1 MRTLWIA
8 GLGAVL
14 ISGGVAAQG
23 MTSPHGTV
31 PQGTAMDQQGSG
43 LPRVTDSPFQRQP
56 GDAPDTTLRGQ
67 DPRLTQDRLP
77 TGQSMTQ
84 PAPVPPGLQATPGQP
99 TPERTL
105 EQQDPRLQQQRATS
119 RQNVQSGAP
128 AQRMGSDRTPG
139 QQVGGTQAGRHGR
152 TDAPRNPADRAFM
165 GGGMILEN
173 GRPVPLPGDP
183 PGMASDFRGDGV
195 PQSTAT
201 GGARMGGAGMGAT
214 GMGAMAPDAPDGH
227 RAPQTNVGQTGVRD
241 QGMVGTP
248 QGAFPANPGTPGG
261 RIPTG
266 N

>member
-23 MTSPHGTV
+23 MTSPHGTAV
-31 PQGTAMDQQGSG
+31 DRHGAAM
-43 LPRVTDSPFQRQP
+43 PRVTDSPFQRQP
-56 GDAPDTTLRGQ
+56 GESPASTLRAQ
-67 DPRLTQDRLP
+67 DPRLDQGRLA
-77 TGQSMTQ
+77 TGQGMNQ
-84 PAPVPPGLQATPGQP
+84 PAPVPSGLQATPGQP
-99 TPERTL
+99 SPDRTL
-105 EQQDPRLQQQRATS
+105 DQQDPRLQQQRIPA
-119 RQNVQSGAP
+119 RQNVQSGGAG
-128 AQRMGSDRTPG
+128 QRMASDPAPG
-139 QQVGGTQAGRHGR
+139 RQVGGTQAGAHGR

-183 PGMASDFRGDGV
+183 PGMASDFRADGV

-201 GGARMGGAGMGAT
+201 GRTGGAGMGD
-214 GMGAMAPDAPDGH
+214 MAPDGH
-227 RAPQTNVGQTGVRD
+227 RSPQTNVGQTGVRD

-261 RIPTG
+261 RVPTG

>member
-23 MTSPHGTV
+23 MTSPHGTGV
-31 PQGTAMDQQGSG
+31 DRHGAAM
-43 LPRVTDSPFQRQP
+43 PRVTDSPFQRQP
-56 GDAPDTTLRGQ
+56 GDAPDNTLRAQ
-67 DPRLTQDRLP
+67 DPRMDQGRLP
-77 TGQSMTQ
+77 TAQGTQ
-84 PAPVPPGLQATPGQP
+84 PAPVPPGLQASPAQP
-99 TPERTL
+99 TPDRTL
-105 EQQDPRLQQQRATS
+105 DQQDPRLQQRPATS
-119 RQNVQSGAP
+119 RQNVTGGSG
-128 AQRMGSDRTPG
+128 PG
-139 QQVGGTQAGRHGR
+139 MRGDAMPRRQAAGTAGTYGR

-183 PGMASDFRGDGV
+183 PGMASDFRADGV

-201 GGARMGGAGMGAT
+201 GRTGGAGMGD
-214 GMGAMAPDAPDGH
+214 MAPDGH
-227 RAPQTNVGQTGVRD
+227 RGPQTNVGQTGVRD

-261 RIPTG
+261 RVPTG

>member
-23 MTSPHGTV
+23 MTSTP
-31 PQGTAMDQQGSG
+31 GSAVDRQEG
-43 LPRVTDSPFQRQP
+43 ALPRVTESPFQRQP
-56 GDAPDTTLRGQ
+56 GDAPDTALRGQ
-67 DPRLTQDRLP
+67 DPRLTQGRLP
-77 TGQSMTQ
+77 TGQNMNQ
-84 PAPVPPGLQATPGQP
+84 PAPIPPGLQATPGQP
-99 TPERTL
+99 SPDRTL

-119 RQNVQSGAP
+119 RQNVTGGSG
-128 AQRMGSDRTPG
+128 QRMGADAMPRRQG
-139 QQVGGTQAGRHGR
+139 AGTAGTHGR
-152 TDAPRNPADRAFM
+152 TDAPRNPADRAYM

-173 GRPVPLPGDP
+173 GRPVPLPGDA

-201 GGARMGGAGMGAT
+201 GGARTGGAGMSAT
-214 GMGAMAPDAPDGH
+214 GTDAMAPDGH
-227 RAPQTNVGQTGVRD
+227 RSPQTNVGQTGVRD

-261 RIPTG
+261 RVPTG

>member
-23 MTSPHGTV
+23 MTTLHGAAV
-31 PQGTAMDQQGSG
+31 DRHGAAM
-43 LPRVTDSPFQRQP
+43 PRVTDSPFQRQP
-56 GDAPDTTLRGQ
+56 GDAPDTALRAQ
-67 DPRLTQDRLP
+67 DPRLNQGRLP
-77 TGQSMTQ
+77 TAQGTQ
-84 PAPVPPGLQATPGQP
+84 AAPVPSALQASPAQP
-99 TPERTL
+99 TPDRTL
-105 EQQDPRLQQQRATS
+105 SQQDPRLRQDRGTA
-119 RQNVQSGAP
+119 RQNVTGGSGAGMRGESMP
-128 AQRMGSDRTPG
+128 RRQASGT
-139 QQVGGTQAGRHGR
+139 VGTYGRA
-152 TDAPRNPADRAFM
+152 DAPRNPADRAYM

-183 PGMASDFRGDGV
+183 PGMASDFRADAV

-201 GGARMGGAGMGAT
+201 GRTGGLGMGDMT
-214 GMGAMAPDAPDGH
+214 TDGP
-227 RAPQTNVGQTGVRD
+227 RGPQTNVGQTGVRD

-261 RIPTG
+261 RVPTG

>member
-23 MTSPHGTV
+23 MTSPHGTAV
-31 PQGTAMDQQGSG
+31 DRHGAAM
-43 LPRVTDSPFQRQP
+43 PRVTDSPFQRQP
-56 GDAPDTTLRGQ
+56 GDAPDNALRGQ
-67 DPRLTQDRLP
+67 DPRLTQGRLP
-77 TGQSMTQ
+77 TGQNTNQ
-84 PAPVPPGLQATPGQP
+84 PAPIPPGLQASPNQQTPD
-99 TPERTL
+99 RTL
-105 EQQDPRLQQQRATS
+105 EAQDPRLQQQRGTS
-119 RQNVQSGAP
+119 RQNVTGGSGTGGRAD
-128 AQRMGSDRTPG
+128 ATPRR
-139 QQVGGTQAGRHGR
+139 QAAGGTAGTHGR

-201 GGARMGGAGMGAT
+201 GRTGGAGMGD
-214 GMGAMAPDAPDGH
+214 MAPDGH
-227 RAPQTNVGQTGVRD
+227 RSPQTNVGQTGVRD

-261 RIPTG
+261 RIPAG